1 MCTTRRLTGDLWET
15 IEKQAEEQTM
25 SEVAPN
31 LDELIALGE
40 KASPGPWKFEK
51 VCDLGAMIVQDQQG
65 GAPSGWCIARLMM
78 DTDFD
83 DSLPEQASKNGPYV
97 AAACNA
103 AVPLAKRLKR
113 IGEILGPQLEALF
126 TADEANE
133 IRELLG
139 DVK

>member
-1 MCTTRRLTGDLWET
+1 
-15 IEKQAEEQTM
+15 M

-40 KASPGPWKFEK
+40 KANPGPWKFEK
-51 VCDLGAMIVQDQQG
+51 VDDMGAMIVQDQQG

-83 DSLPEQASKNGPYV
+83 DSLPEQASKNGPYI
-97 AAACNA
+97 ASACNA

-113 IGEILGPQLEALF
+113 IGERCDELESREPSAVTISIHEL
-126 TADEANE
+126 
-133 IRELLG
+133 RELLG